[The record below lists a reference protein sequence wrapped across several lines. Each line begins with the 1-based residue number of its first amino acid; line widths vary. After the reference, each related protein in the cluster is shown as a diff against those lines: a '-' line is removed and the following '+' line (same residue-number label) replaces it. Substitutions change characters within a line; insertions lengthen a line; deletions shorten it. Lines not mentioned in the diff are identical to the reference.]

1 MTNASNERLP
11 FELGAL
17 AATTGAAQAAALAG
31 VRLVDL
37 LIRHLGADWGDVD
50 QTDEAANTEAL
61 ATGGRLLSSYHL
73 PTGAEIWI
81 ITEADRTSTTVL
93 LAAEY

>member
-1 MTNASNERLP
+1 MASTNNDRLL

-17 AATTGAAQAAALAG
+17 AVTADAAQAAALAG

-37 LIRHLGADWGDVD
+37 LIRHLGADWGDLDDSD
-50 QTDEAANTEAL
+50 QAANTEAL

-73 PTGAEIWI
+73 ATGADIWI
-81 ITEADRTSTTVL
+81 ITDADRASTTVL
-93 LAAEY
+93 IASEY